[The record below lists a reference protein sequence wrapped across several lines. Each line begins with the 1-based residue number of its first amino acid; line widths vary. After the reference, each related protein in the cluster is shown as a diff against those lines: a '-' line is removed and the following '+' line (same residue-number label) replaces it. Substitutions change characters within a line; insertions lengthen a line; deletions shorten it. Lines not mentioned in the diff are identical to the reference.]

1 MIGVAGFILD
11 RRETIRGDGGYIGLA
26 NRLAMGRTI
35 CIMKNTPPNFAA
47 ILCLGISPLISLA
60 GDKPSSI
67 PDDVKDLVRNRV
79 ANRYAPSIVIGVMT
93 ADGES
98 YYCEGSTR
106 WIDGDPVTPD
116 TVYEIG
122 SITKAFTGTL
132 LADMV
137 TRGEVK
143 LTDPIEKYFPEG
155 KSAPKR
161 GDRDITLAHLAE
173 HSSGLPRLPDNMMF
187 EDPDDPYA
195 AYTPDQMFE
204 FLDGYQLTRDIGKK
218 YEYSNFGMGL
228 LGELLA
234 RRAGKSYEAL
244 LTERIIEPLNMPSTR
259 ITHTDSM
266 KKRLAQG
273 HSGAEAAKRW
283 NIAALA
289 GAGDLDSTARDMLH
303 FAAAF
308 LNADKGPLAEA
319 MKLATTPRRDAGS
332 SNKKIGLGWHIR
344 MHHGKPIIWH
354 NGGTGGFR
362 SFCGYAPDRGMAVAI
377 LTNTS
382 MPAVDDIGMHLLEP
396 EIPMDDD
403 WNRTTVKLT
412 DDQLTRLE
420 GRYELTPVFSLDMKA
435 INGFLTVRPTGQPT
449 FTLHAADPLEFFLVE
464 PEAGATFELNDKGKA
479 TSLVWH
485 QNGNDQPG
493 PRTGDVPA
501 EKKRER
507 KKIDPAILAKYVGKY
522 ELLPQAI
529 FTITLDG
536 DQLYAQLTG
545 QPTFP
550 VYAESETR
558 FYYEVVEAAI
568 TFEQD
573 DKDKTTALVLHQGG
587 MDQRATK
594 TE

>member
-1 MIGVAGFILD
+1 MNIQRPESIMVLFVVWFASMSPVAAGTDEMIPKNVQGVVQ
-11 RRETIRGDGGYIGLA
+11 T
-26 NRLAMGRTI
+26 
-35 CIMKNTPPNFAA
+35 
-47 ILCLGISPLISLA
+47 
-60 GDKPSSI
+60 
-67 PDDVKDLVRNRV
+67 RV

-161 GDRDITLAHLAE
+161 GDKVITLANLAE
-173 HSSGLPRLPDNMMF
+173 HSSGLPRVPDNMTYD
-187 EDPDDPYA
+187 DPDDPYA
-195 AYTPDQMFE
+195 SYTAERMFD
-204 FLDGYQLTRDIGKK
+204 FLDGCELERDIGDK
-218 YEYSNFGMGL
+218 YEYSNLGMGL

-244 LTERIIEPLNMPSTR
+244 LTERILEPLNMPSTR
-259 ITHTDSM
+259 ITLTDNM
-266 KKRLAQG
+266 KKRLAEG
-273 HSGAEAAKRW
+273 HSGAQDAKRW
-283 NIAALA
+283 NVAALA
-289 GAGDLDSTARDMLH
+289 GAGDLDSSARDMLH
-303 FAAAF
+303 FAGAF
-308 LNADKGPLAEA
+308 LNAENGPLSEA

-332 SNKKIGLGWHIR
+332 SDMKIGLGWHIR
-344 MHHGKPIIWH
+344 MHNDNAIIWH

-362 SFCGYAPDRGMAVAI
+362 SFCGYAPHRGIAVVV

-382 MPAVDDIGMHLLEP
+382 MPGVDDIGFHLLEP
-396 EIPMDDD
+396 EIPIDDG
-403 WNRTTVKLT
+403 WNRTTVKLN
-412 DDQLTRLE
+412 DEQLTRLE
-420 GRYELTPVFSLDMKA
+420 GRYELMPGFSLDMKA
-435 INGFLTVRPTGQPT
+435 LNGFLTVHPTGQPM
-449 FTLHAADPLEFFLVE
+449 FTLHATDPLEFFLVA
-464 PEAGATFELNDKGKA
+464 PEAGATFELDDKGKA
-479 TSLVWH
+479 TGLVWH
-485 QNGNDQPG
+485 QHGMDQPG

-507 KKIDPAILAKYVGKY
+507 KKIDPAILARYVGKY
-522 ELLPQAI
+522 QLLPQAI

-545 QPTFP
+545 QPTMP

-568 TFEQD
+568 TFERD
-573 DKDKTTALVLHQGG
+573 DKGKATALVLHQGG